1 MNKVKITID
10 EYGWKIKLKLN
21 GKTYTE
27 RMERTGLGVT
37 GESVFEMIDEIPDN
51 LLEGLESIYP
61 FETMKALEQ
70 ISFEEWDDY

>member
-27 RMERTGLGVT
+27 RMERTASGVS
-37 GESVFEMIDEIPDN
+37 GKSVFEETAEIPDN
-51 LLEGLESIYP
+51 LLDGLDSISP